1 MDNSTYTSLTRLSG
15 LNREMQAIANNV
27 ANASTAGFRKEG
39 VIFSE
44 YVERVDEGPSL
55 SMAAGRV
62 RNTSELQGGL
72 EGTGGALDFAIE
84 GEGYFLVETPEGQA
98 LTRAGNFLS
107 SDLGELVTNDG
118 MRVLDAGGAP
128 IQLPLDGTPVS
139 VARDGTMSIDG
150 TPIAQLGLWRAEAP
164 EDVER
169 RGGVRFAL
177 KNAPEPVEDPTILQ
191 GHLEA
196 SNVNPVSEISRM
208 IEVQRAYELGQS
220 FLEKEDKRISNVLAT
235 LGR

>member
-27 ANASTAGFRKEG
+27 ANASTTGFRKEG

-44 YVERVDEGPSL
+44 YVERVDKGPSL

-62 RNTSELQGGL
+62 RETSELQGGV
-72 EGTGGALDFAIE
+72 EQTGGALDFAIE
-84 GEGYFLVETPEGQA
+84 GEGYFLLETPDGQA
-98 LTRAGNFLS
+98 LTRAGSFVSNEF
-107 SDLGELVTNDG
+107 GELVTSDG

-128 IQLPLDGTPVS
+128 IQLPLDGTPVA
-139 VARDGTMSIDG
+139 VARDGTISAEG
-150 TPIAQLGLWRAEAP
+150 APIAQLGLWRAETL
-164 EDVER
+164 EDTER
-169 RGGVRFAL
+169 RAGVRFAL
-177 KNAPEPVEDPTILQ
+177 NGAPVPVETPTILQ

-220 FLEKEDKRISNVLAT
+220 FLEKEDGRIRSVLDT